1 MEVNEQRIMGML
13 KTHTVLAYGLIFLF
27 NFSYSQTQGVHCFT
41 VIDDSTKNYQ
51 VHCNNEGA
59 SFDMQHFCEE
69 HGVISMEE
77 ALKHVGQR
85 KEVTSVTFKQEE
97 DSNEHIW
104 SIVCNYRVRSPKR
117 YGGFAMLIKY
127 RKIVVDAT
135 TGKLL
140 SNKRIKVL
148 SNY

>member
-1 MEVNEQRIMGML
+1 MGRNLTCIM
-13 KTHTVLAYGLIFLF
+13 LIFSIVSLF
-27 NFSYSQTQGVHCFT
+27 NFSYSQTHGVHCFT
-41 VIDDSTKNYQ
+41 VIDDSTKEYQ
-51 VHCNNEGA
+51 MHCNNENE

-77 ALKHVGQR
+77 ALKYVGR
-85 KEVTSVTFKQEE
+85 KKEVASVTYKMAE
-97 DSNEHIW
+97 DSNNHVW
-104 SIVCNYRVRSPKR
+104 SIVCNYRVSSPKK

-140 SNKRIKVL
+140 KNKKVKIV
-148 SNY
+148 SEY